1 MNLFDDENKII
12 EHFQRIQD
20 KEVFF
25 PKLDDKIESLYKS
38 IHELNE
44 WTSWKYSAGKDD
56 PPPDYYNEN
65 MSVMMD
71 VMRVDDHAFLSKKG
85 KVVNPTN
92 AGESKLRK
100 ELDESGIL
108 EYFPNCKEVFIN
120 AKTLLPTE
128 EDHNYRF
135 YKENFARV
143 IGEHARKVELYKRN
157 HPGYKIVFFV
167 MDESSAY
174 FRIYDKSIK
183 PEEGK
188 SVIGAPHLF
197 FFDKSFIEEIKNIK
211 IDYLIWYAPFKLLRP
226 NDGIFTL
233 PQAVI
238 YNIHEMDFDDIEYDQ
253 SEMRSSEV

>member
-1 MNLFDDENKII
+1 MNLFDDENNII

-25 PKLDDKIESLYKS
+25 PKFDDGIEALYRS
-38 IHELNE
+38 IHESSE
-44 WTSWKYSAGKDD
+44 WNKWNYSAGKDD
-56 PPPDYYNEN
+56 PPPDFYNDT

-71 VMRVDDHAFLSKKG
+71 VMRIDDHAFLSKKG

-188 SVIGAPHLF
+188 RVIGAPHLF
-197 FFDKSFIEEIKNIK
+197 FFDKSFIEEIKNIR
-211 IDYLIWYAPFKLLRP
+211 IDYLIWYAPFKLLRT

-233 PQAVI
+233 PQAVF

>member
-25 PKLDDKIESLYKS
+25 PSLDDEIESLYRS
-38 IHELNE
+38 IHETAE
-44 WTSWKYSAGKDD
+44 WTNWTYSAGKDD
-56 PPPDYYNEN
+56 PPPDYYNDVI
-65 MSVMMD
+65 SVMMD

-85 KVVNPTN
+85 KVINPTN

-108 EYFPNCKEVFIN
+108 ELFPNCKEVFIN

-128 EDHNYRF
+128 EGHNYIF

-143 IGEHARKVELYKRN
+143 VREHAKKIELYKQN
-157 HPGYKIVFFV
+157 HPGYKTVFFV

-183 PEEGK
+183 TEEGK
-188 SVIGAPHLF
+188 GVKGAPHLF
-197 FFDKSFIEEIKNIK
+197 FFDKSFVDVMRDAQ
-211 IDYLIWYAPFKLLRP
+211 IDYLILYAPFKLLRTK
-226 NDGIFTL
+226 DGIFTM

-238 YNIHEMDFDDIEYDQ
+238 YNIHEIDFEDIEYDQ

>member
-108 EYFPNCKEVFIN
+108 EYFPNCKEYSLMQRLYFLRKKIIIIDFTK
-120 AKTLLPTE
+120 KTLHVLLVSMHERLSCTSGT
-128 EDHNYRF
+128 
-135 YKENFARV
+135 
-143 IGEHARKVELYKRN
+143 IQG
-157 HPGYKIVFFV
+157 
-167 MDESSAY
+167 
-174 FRIYDKSIK
+174 IK
-183 PEEGK
+183 
-188 SVIGAPHLF
+188 
-197 FFDKSFIEEIKNIK
+197 
-211 IDYLIWYAPFKLLRP
+211 
-226 NDGIFTL
+226 
-233 PQAVI
+233 
-238 YNIHEMDFDDIEYDQ
+238 
-253 SEMRSSEV
+253 

>member
-25 PKLDDKIESLYKS
+25 PNLDDEIEALYKS
-38 IHELNE
+38 IHETSE
-44 WTSWKYSAGKDD
+44 WIKWTYSAGKDD
-56 PPPDYYNEN
+56 PPPDYYNDAI
-65 MSVMMD
+65 SVMMD

-85 KVVNPTN
+85 KVINPTN

-108 EYFPNCKEVFIN
+108 ELFPNCKEVFIN

-128 EDHNYRF
+128 EDHNYIF

-143 IGEHARKVELYKRN
+143 VREHEKKLELYKRN
-157 HPGYKIVFFV
+157 HPGYKTVFFV

-174 FRIYDKSIK
+174 FRIHDKSIK

-188 SVIGAPHLF
+188 CVKGAPHLF
-197 FFDKSFIEEIKNIK
+197 FFDKSFVDEIKK
-211 IDYLIWYAPFKLLRP
+211 TQIDYLIWYAPFKLLRTT
-226 NDGIFTL
+226 DGIFTL

-238 YNIHEMDFDDIEYDQ
+238 YNIHEMDFEDIEYDQ